1 MILCAIFCIITI
13 ISLSL
18 LFILI
23 NDIKKINEQIDYKN
37 EHESHFEISIQ
48 SNLKQIKY
56 LQKKINSLYKKNSR
70 NRRTSIKKRKRNAN
84 INVRNISRY

>member
-48 SNLKQIKY
+48 SNLKLTKENKFFIQ
-56 LQKKINSLYKKNSR
+56 KNSR

>member
-56 LQKKINSLYKKNSR
+56 LQKKINSLYKK
-70 NRRTSIKKRKRNAN
+70 IQEIEELALKKKKKCKH
-84 INVRNISRY
+84 

>member
-48 SNLKQIKY
+48 SNLKQIK
-56 LQKKINSLYKKNSR
+56 
-70 NRRTSIKKRKRNAN
+70 
-84 INVRNISRY
+84 